1 MVSAPQPGFART
13 ARDLLAWFGFLIA
26 AIGLAVRFV
35 PIGNHGILVLAALSP
50 YLTTSAGLAAG
61 LLLLR
66 NRRRWAAATTL
77 AVAAAGVA
85 VQIPRLV
92 PANSI
97 DGVAVRVVTLNLR
110 ESEADM
116 NAVVAL
122 ARSRADLFV
131 VQELT
136 PAFARGL
143 SELSSDFPHRV
154 LDTNDSPGGVGIW
167 SRYRLANSIRI
178 SGYQLG
184 MLSATVTI
192 PGTASDVV
200 VLGAHVVGPWPQAI
214 DGWKSEIELLPRT
227 LDDAAQW
234 AGAGAVIV
242 AGDFN
247 ATADMLPFRQLLRS
261 GYRDAAAQSGTG
273 LNPTFPAD
281 SSIPPLIGID
291 HILTRN
297 SSASGMRT
305 VKVPGTDHLAVVA
318 TVHIPR

>member
-35 PIGNHGILVLAALSP
+35 PIGNHGILVLAALAP
-50 YLTTSAGLAAG
+50 YLTVSAGLAAG

-66 NRRRWAAATTL
+66 NRRRWAAAVTL
-77 AVAAAGVA
+77 AVVAAGVA
-85 VQIPRLV
+85 MQIPRLV
-92 PANSI
+92 PANRI

-116 NAVVAL
+116 SAVVDL

-136 PAFARGL
+136 PPFARGL
-143 SELSSDFPHRV
+143 SALSSDFPYRA

-167 SRYRLANSIRI
+167 SRYRLTNSVRI

-192 PGTASDVV
+192 PGTAADVV
-200 VLGAHVVGPWPQAI
+200 VLGAHVVGPWPQPI
-214 DGWKSEIELLPRT
+214 DGWKDELALLPRT
-227 LDDAAQW
+227 LEDAAQW
-234 AGAGAVIV
+234 AGAGSVIA

-247 ATADMLPFRQLLRS
+247 ATADMLPFRQLLRT
-261 GYRDAAAQSGTG
+261 GYRDAAEQSGTG

-281 SSIPPLIGID
+281 SPIPPLIGID

-297 SSASGMRT
+297 GSASGMRT
-305 VKVPGTDHLAVVA
+305 IRVPGTDHLALAA
-318 TVHIPR
+318 TVHILR